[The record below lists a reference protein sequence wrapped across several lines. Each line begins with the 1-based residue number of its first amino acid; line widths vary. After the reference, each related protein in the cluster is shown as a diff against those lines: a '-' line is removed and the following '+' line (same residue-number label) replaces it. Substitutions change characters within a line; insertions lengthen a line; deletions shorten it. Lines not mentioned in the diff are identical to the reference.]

1 MTRDSPA
8 HYRTP
13 ETELQRGILLETH
26 PSCGLQRARADR
38 YRQPAIVAP
47 SGQVQS
53 CLRMGRS
60 AEEASSTST
69 EERILSA
76 LRRIT
81 RAIDLH
87 SRELAREYGLTTP
100 QLICLRELAQRGPML
115 SGQLARQVSL
125 SPATVTGI
133 LDRLERGDLV
143 VRERRPEDKRQVV
156 VRPTSRGRRLARK
169 APLPLNERFRRR
181 LATLP
186 PAKQRAI
193 EATLLDIVEMMEASE
208 IEAAPLLT
216 TGPTTAESSLLETFL
231 GGEGGQEESPRRR
244 SHRRS

>member
-1 MTRDSPA
+1 MGHSAVTRS
-8 HYRTP
+8 
-13 ETELQRGILLETH
+13 
-26 PSCGLQRARADR
+26 
-38 YRQPAIVAP
+38 RQE
-47 SGQVQS
+47 
-53 CLRMGRS
+53 RS
-60 AEEASSTST
+60 SST

-87 SRELAREYGLTTP
+87 SRELARQYGLTAP
-100 QLICLRELAQRGPML
+100 QLICLRELAQGGPML

-133 LDRLERGDLV
+133 LDRLERRELV
-143 VRERRPEDKRQVV
+143 VRQRRPEDKRQVV

-169 APLPLNERFRRR
+169 APLPLHERFRRR

-208 IEAAPLLT
+208 LEAAPLLT
-216 TGPTTAESSLLETFL
+216 TGPTTAESSLLETLL
-231 GGEGGQEESPRRR
+231 GGESDAKATPHRR